1 MSQQRVLIVD
11 DEDDLRRLVDFNLRA
26 VGLDTLQAP
35 TGTEALRLAER
46 ERPDLVI
53 LDLMLPDLQGM
64 EVCRRL
70 KQNPATREI
79 PVLILSARGDE
90 IDRVVGF
97 EVGADDYVVKPFS
110 VRELTLRV
118 KAILKRA
125 SLEDEP
131 TPSPSSPEPPQ
142 PQGELR
148 FGPLKIDRTRHRA
161 WCGDDELGLTVL
173 EFKLLVA
180 FITRRG
186 RVLTRDRLLEEVWEM
201 DAGVTTRT
209 VDTHIKRL
217 RQKLGEAARY
227 LETVRGVG
235 YRFSETPEEAP
246 P

>member
-125 SLEDEP
+125 SLEDEL

-142 PQGELR
+142 PQDELR
-148 FGPLKIDRTRHRA
+148 FGPQKIDRTRHRA

>member
-118 KAILKRA
+118 KAILTRA
-125 SLEDEP
+125 SLEDEL

-142 PQGELR
+142 PQDELR